1 MTERG
6 ETDSTKVS
14 IIVPAYN
21 EGSTLSSTLE
31 QLTLRFPDSEVI
43 VVSDGSTDDTAAV
56 ARAFQPA
63 VKVIEYSPNRGKGR
77 AVCTGMLA
85 ATGEILI
92 FTDADLPFGAD
103 GVSRLLDV
111 FEARPSVDVVIAEK
125 TGLYRGPLYR
135 AARAVV
141 RLGVRWSLGLD
152 QTDTQ
157 AGLKGFRRRAAQVV
171 FCQAVVEGF
180 ASDMEVLSLA
190 AREGFQVAPVP
201 LEVVNDTLRPSTFTA
216 RQGLRLLRDI
226 LAIRRQT
233 RR

>member
-1 MTERG
+1 MTGRG

-21 EGSTLSSTLE
+21 EGTILSSTLE
-31 QLTLRFPDSEVI
+31 QLTVRFPNSEVI
-43 VVSDGSTDDTAAV
+43 VVDDGSTDDTAAV
-56 ARAFQPA
+56 ARAFRPA
-63 VKVIEYSPNRGKGR
+63 VKVIQYSPNRGKGR
-77 AVCTGMLA
+77 AVSTGMLA
-85 ATGEILI
+85 ATGDIVI
-92 FTDADLPFGAD
+92 FTDADLPFGAA

-135 AARAVV
+135 AARGVV
-141 RLGVRWSLGLD
+141 RLGVRWSLGLS

-171 FCQAVVEGF
+171 FRQTVVEGF
-180 ASDMEVLSLA
+180 AADMEVLSLA
-190 AREGFQVAPVP
+190 EREGFQVVSVP
-201 LEVVNDTLRPSTFTA
+201 LEVVNDTLRPSTFTT

-226 LAIRRQT
+226 VTIRRQT